1 MNESTW
7 IEAIDI
13 ALDACRQLWP
23 SGTPVFLVEDWN
35 LVLKAAVLDL
45 MVYSGGLLGPAIK
58 QTRSRKLKNPGA
70 YLHVTLAGIA
80 WDLAGKRPPAAEMRT
95 AEERGA
101 LRRDLNLQLKRVT
114 IPKDLRAILEAF
126 GGAAREVF
134 RSAPA
139 ATGAARERVLFD
151 AGGTAE
157 SPDARFGRRSP

>member
-101 LRRDLNLQLKRVT
+101 LRRGLKLQLKQVT
-114 IPKDLRAILEAF
+114 IPDDVRPMVLEALRGNGCF
-126 GGAAREVF
+126 LTRAARQ
-134 RSAPA
+134 A
-139 ATGAARERVLFD
+139 AHPQNKGST
-151 AGGTAE
+151 
-157 SPDARFGRRSP
+157 